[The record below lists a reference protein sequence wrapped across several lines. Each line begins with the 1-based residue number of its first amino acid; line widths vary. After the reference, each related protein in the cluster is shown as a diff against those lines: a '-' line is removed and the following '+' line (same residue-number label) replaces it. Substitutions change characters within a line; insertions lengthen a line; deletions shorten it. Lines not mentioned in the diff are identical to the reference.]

1 MSELEKIKKLL
12 QKLQKLE
19 EHQCEE
25 WNNLYKQISK
35 LRDPVVKREIL
46 LQAFLRQKVPSIED
60 DFWRRKLFEL
70 SPSLQSEFQL
80 LLVKYGLLKIR

>member
-12 QKLQKLE
+12 QKQE
-19 EHQCEE
+19 EHQREE
-25 WNNLYKQISK
+25 WNKLYRQISK

-46 LQAFLRQKVPSIED
+46 LQAFLREKLPSIED

-70 SPSLQSEFQL
+70 SPSLQAEFQL
-80 LLVKYGLLKIR
+80 LLVKHGLLKIR